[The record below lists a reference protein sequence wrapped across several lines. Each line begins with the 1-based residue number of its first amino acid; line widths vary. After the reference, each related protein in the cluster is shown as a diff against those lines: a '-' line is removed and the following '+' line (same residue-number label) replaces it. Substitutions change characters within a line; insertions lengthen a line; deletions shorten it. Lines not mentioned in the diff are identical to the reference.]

1 MGAQGSLF
9 DLPPPPRPED
19 LGPEATNEERAW
31 AFRHAEPAV
40 FGEFCRRARRAA
52 EAGLEHY
59 SQRAIWE
66 AMRYHY
72 DFEHT
77 HPSPKLN
84 NNHLRFFATWAMA
97 EGHVRD
103 GFFHTRTR

>member
-1 MGAQGSLF
+1 MDAQRSLF

-19 LGPEATNEERAW
+19 LGPDATHEERAW

-40 FGEFCRRARRAA
+40 FGEFARRARRAA

-59 SQRAIWE
+59 SHRAIWE

-72 DFEHT
+72 DFEHVD
-77 HPSPKLN
+77 PGPKLN
-84 NNHLRFFATWAMA
+84 NNHLPFFARWAMD
-97 EGHVRD
+97 ERHVPP
-103 GFFHTRTR
+103 GFFHTRAR